1 VNTPDAVSRRAN
13 KKNKEAPMRR
23 VITTALAAA
32 ALIGAVEA
40 QANYTKTKY
49 PIVLVHGVTGFDTI
63 GGLINYF
70 HTIPW
75 NLERSG
81 AKVYVASVSALND
94 SEQRGDALAK
104 QIVPWATANGGKV
117 NLIGHSQ
124 GSPTSRV
131 AASLRPDLVA
141 SVTSVNGVNKGS
153 KVADVLRGVIPPNS
167 AIEGGVNGLANA
179 IGGVI
184 NLLSGSSNPQ
194 NALAAL
200 KTLTTSGTS
209 ALNSRH
215 PWGVNNSSYCAKS
228 TEVQNVRGHTIRYFS
243 WTGNTSYTNV
253 FDAVDPFLAITGL
266 AFGSEKND
274 GLVGVCS
281 TYLGQVIGDGY
292 NMNHVDAINHL
303 LGVRGWTDPVSLYR
317 QHANRL
323 KNKGV

>member
-1 VNTPDAVSRRAN
+1 
-13 KKNKEAPMRR
+13 MRR
-23 VITTALAAA
+23 VICTALAAV
-32 ALIGAVEA
+32 ALVGAVTA
-40 QANYTKTKY
+40 QAGYTQTKY
-49 PIVLVHGVTGFDTI
+49 PIVLVHGISGFDTL

-75 NLERSG
+75 NLERDG
-81 AKVYVASVSALND
+81 AKVYVASVAAFND
-94 SEQRGDALAK
+94 SEQRGADLAR
-104 QIVPWATANGGKV
+104 QIVPWAAANGGKV

-153 KVADVLRGVIPPNS
+153 KVADVVRGVVPPNG
-167 AIEGGVNGLANA
+167 AIEGGANTIANA
-179 IGGVI
+179 LGMVI
-184 NLLSGSSNPQ
+184 NLLSGNNNPQ
-194 NALAAL
+194 DGLASL
-200 KTLTTSGTS
+200 ETLTTPGTA

-215 PWGVNNSSYCAKS
+215 PWGVNNASYCAKS
-228 TEVQNVRGHTIRYFS
+228 TEVQNVRGYNIRYFS
-243 WTGNTSYTNV
+243 WTGNSSYTNI
-253 FDAVDPFLAITGL
+253 FDALDPFLAITGL

-281 TYLGQVIGDGY
+281 TYLGQVLGDSY
-292 NMNHVDAINHL
+292 HLNHADAINHL
-303 LGVRGWTDPVSLYR
+303 FGLRGWTEPVSLYR

>member
-1 VNTPDAVSRRAN
+1 
-13 KKNKEAPMRR
+13 MRR
-23 VITTALAAA
+23 VITSALAVC
-32 ALIGAVEA
+32 ALVGAVEA

-75 NLERSG
+75 NLERDG

-94 SEQRGDALAK
+94 SEQRGAALAQ
-104 QIVPWATANGGKV
+104 QIVPWASANGGKV

-153 KVADVLRGVIPPNS
+153 KVADVLRGAIPANS
-167 AIEGGVNGLANA
+167 AIEGGANGLANTL
-179 IGGVI
+179 GKLI
-184 NLLSGSSNPQ
+184 NLLSGNNNPQ
-194 NALAAL
+194 NGLAAL
-200 KTLTTSGTS
+200 KTLTTAGTT
-209 ALNSRH
+209 ALNGRH
-215 PWGVNNSSYCAKS
+215 PWGVNSSSYCAKS
-228 TEVQNVRGHTIRYFS
+228 TEVHNVRGHNIRYYS
-243 WTGNTSYTNV
+243 WTGNTPYTNV

-266 AFGSEKND
+266 AFNGEKND

-281 TYLGQVIGDGY
+281 TYLGQVIADDY

-303 LGVRGWTDPVSLYR
+303 FGVRGWTDPVSLYR

>member
-1 VNTPDAVSRRAN
+1 
-13 KKNKEAPMRR
+13 
-23 VITTALAAA
+23 
-32 ALIGAVEA
+32 
-40 QANYTKTKY
+40 
-49 PIVLVHGVTGFDTI
+49 VTGFDTI

-75 NLERSG
+75 NLERDG

-94 SEQRGDALAK
+94 SEQRGAALAQ
-104 QIVPWATANGGKV
+104 QIVPWASANGGKV

-153 KVADVLRGVIPPNS
+153 KVADVLRGIIPPNS
-167 AIEGGVNGLANA
+167 AIEGGANGLANA
-179 IGGVI
+179 IGAVI

-194 NALAAL
+194 NGLAAL
-200 KTLTTSGTS
+200 KTLTTAGTT
-209 ALNSRH
+209 ALNGRH
-215 PWGVNNSSYCAKS
+215 PWGVNSSSYCAKS
-228 TEVQNVRGHTIRYFS
+228 TEVQNVRGYNIRYFS

-303 LGVRGWTDPVSLYR
+303 FGIRGWTEPVSLYR

-323 KNKGV
+323 KSKGV

>member
-1 VNTPDAVSRRAN
+1 
-13 KKNKEAPMRR
+13 MRR
-23 VITTALAAA
+23 VFTTALAAV
-32 ALIGAVEA
+32 ALVGAVEA
-40 QANYTKTKY
+40 QANYTQTKY
-49 PIVLVHGVTGFDTI
+49 PIVLVHGVTGFNTI

-75 NLERSG
+75 NLERDG
-81 AKVYVASVSALND
+81 AKVYVASVAAFND
-94 SEQRGDALAK
+94 SEQRGAELAR
-104 QIVPWATANGGKV
+104 QIVPWAGANGGKV

-141 SVTSVNGVNKGS
+141 SVTSINGVNKGS
-153 KVADVLRGVIPPNS
+153 KVADVVRGVIPANG
-167 AIEGGVNGLANA
+167 AIEGGANAVANA
-179 IGGVI
+179 IGSII
-184 NLLSGSSNPQ
+184 NLLSGSNNSQ
-194 NALAAL
+194 NGLAAL
-200 KTLTTSGTS
+200 KTLTTAGTA

-228 TEVQNVRGHTIRYFS
+228 SETHNVRGHTIRYFS
-243 WTGNTSYTNV
+243 WTGNASYTNV

-281 TYLGQVIGDGY
+281 SYLGQVLGDSY
-292 NMNHVDAINHL
+292 NMNHVDAINHQF
-303 LGVRGWTDPVSLYR
+303 GIRGWTEPVSLYR

>member
-1 VNTPDAVSRRAN
+1 
-13 KKNKEAPMRR
+13 MRR

-32 ALIGAVEA
+32 ALVGAVEA
-40 QANYTKTKY
+40 QAAGYTQTKY

-75 NLERSG
+75 NLERDG

-94 SEQRGDALAK
+94 SEQRGAALAQ
-104 QIVPWATANGGKV
+104 QIVPWASANGGKV

-153 KVADVLRGVIPPNS
+153 KVADVLRGIIPPNS
-167 AIEGGVNGLANA
+167 AIEGGANGLANA
-179 IGGVI
+179 IGAVI

-194 NALAAL
+194 NGLAAL
-200 KTLTTSGTS
+200 KTLTTAGTT
-209 ALNSRH
+209 ALNGRH
-215 PWGVNNSSYCAKS
+215 PWGVNSSSYCAKS
-228 TEVQNVRGHTIRYFS
+228 TEVQNVRGYNIRYFS

-253 FDAVDPFLAITGL
+253 FDAVAPFLAITGL

-303 LGVRGWTDPVSLYR
+303 FGIRGWTEPVSLYR

-323 KNKGV
+323 KSKGV

>member
-1 VNTPDAVSRRAN
+1 MRRAFT
-13 KKNKEAPMRR
+13 A
-23 VITTALAAA
+23 TLAALALA
-32 ALIGAVEA
+32 GAVEA
-40 QANYTKTKY
+40 QANYTQTKY

-63 GGLINYF
+63 GGLVNYF

-75 NLERSG
+75 NLERDG
-81 AKVYVASVSALND
+81 AKVYVASVAALND
-94 SEQRGDALAK
+94 SEQRGAELAR

-117 NLIGHSQ
+117 NLMGHSQ

-141 SVTSVNGVNKGS
+141 SVTSINGVNKGS
-153 KVADVLRGVIPPNS
+153 KVADVIRGVIPANGL
-167 AIEGGVNGLANA
+167 IEGGANA
-179 IGGVI
+179 IAVALGSVI

-194 NALAAL
+194 NGVAAL
-200 KTLTTSGTS
+200 GTLTTPGTA

-215 PWGVNNSSYCAKS
+215 PWGVNNASYCAKS
-228 TEVQNVRGHTIRYFS
+228 TEVHNVRGNNIRYFS

-253 FDAVDPFLAITGL
+253 LDVVDPFLAITGL
-266 AFGSEKND
+266 VFGSEKND

-281 TYLGQVIGDGY
+281 TYLGQVLGDSY
-292 NMNHVDAINHL
+292 SMNHVDAINHL
-303 LGVRGWTDPVSLYR
+303 FGIRGWTEPVSLYR

>member
-1 VNTPDAVSRRAN
+1 
-13 KKNKEAPMRR
+13 MRR
-23 VITTALAAA
+23 VYTAALATL
-32 ALIGAVEA
+32 ALLGAVEA

-49 PIVLVHGVTGFDTI
+49 PIVLVHGVTGFNTI
-63 GGLINYF
+63 GGLVNYF

-75 NLERSG
+75 NLERDG
-81 AKVYVASVSALND
+81 ARVHVASVAAFND
-94 SEQRGDALAK
+94 SEQRGAELAR
-104 QIVPWATANGGKV
+104 QIVPWATAGGGKV

-141 SVTSVNGVNKGS
+141 SVTSINGVNKGS
-153 KVADVLRGVIPPNS
+153 KVADVIRGVIPPGGG
-167 AIEGGVNGLANA
+167 IEGGANA
-179 IGGVI
+179 IANALGAVI

-194 NALAAL
+194 NGINALG
-200 KTLTTSGTS
+200 TLTTACTS

-215 PWGVNNSSYCAKS
+215 PWGVNTSSYCAKS
-228 TEVQNVRGHTIRYFS
+228 TEVHNVRGHSIRYYS
-243 WTGNTSYTNV
+243 WTGNSAYTNV
-253 FDAVDPFLAITGL
+253 LDAADPFLAFTGL
-266 AFGSEKND
+266 VFGSEKND

-281 TYLGQVIGDGY
+281 TYLGQVIDDSY

-303 LGVRGWTDPVSLYR
+303 FGIRGWTEPVSLYR

>member
-1 VNTPDAVSRRAN
+1 
-13 KKNKEAPMRR
+13 MRR
-23 VITTALAAA
+23 VIATALAAV
-32 ALIGAVEA
+32 ALVGAVEA

-75 NLERSG
+75 NLERDG

-94 SEQRGDALAK
+94 SEQRGASLAQ
-104 QIVPWATANGGKV
+104 QIVPWASANGGKV

-153 KVADVLRGVIPPNS
+153 KVADVLRGAIPANS
-167 AIEGGVNGLANA
+167 AIEGGANGLANTL
-179 IGGVI
+179 GKLI
-184 NLLSGSSNPQ
+184 NLLSGNNNPQ
-194 NALAAL
+194 NGLAAL
-200 KTLTTSGTS
+200 KTLTTAGTT
-209 ALNSRH
+209 ALNGRH
-215 PWGVNNSSYCAKS
+215 PWGVNSSSYCAKS
-228 TEVQNVRGHTIRYFS
+228 TEVHNVRGHNIRYYS
-243 WTGNTSYTNV
+243 WTGNTPYTNV

-266 AFGSEKND
+266 AFNGEKND

-281 TYLGQVIGDGY
+281 TYLGQVIADDY

-303 LGVRGWTDPVSLYR
+303 FGVRGWTDPVSLYR

-323 KNKGV
+323 KNNGV

>member
-1 VNTPDAVSRRAN
+1 
-13 KKNKEAPMRR
+13 MRR
-23 VITTALAAA
+23 VISTALATL
-32 ALIGAVEA
+32 ALVGAVEA
-40 QANYTKTKY
+40 QASGYTQTRY
-49 PIVLVHGVTGFDTI
+49 PIVLVHGITGFDTI
-63 GGLINYF
+63 GGLVNYF

-75 NLERSG
+75 NLERDG
-81 AKVYVASVSALND
+81 AKVYVASVAAFND
-94 SEQRGDALAK
+94 SEQRGAALAQ

-153 KVADVLRGVIPPNS
+153 KVADVIRGAIPANG
-167 AIEGGVNGLANA
+167 AIEGGAAALANA
-179 IGGVI
+179 LGAMI

-194 NALAAL
+194 NAIAAL
-200 KTLTTSGTS
+200 GTLTTAGTA

-215 PWGVNNSSYCAKS
+215 PWGVNTSSYCAKS
-228 TEVQNVRGHTIRYFS
+228 TEVHNVRGYDIRYFS

-253 FDAVDPFLAITGL
+253 LDAVDPFLAITGL

-281 TYLGQVIGDGY
+281 TYLGSVLGDTY

-303 LGVRGWTDPVSLYR
+303 FGLRGWTDPVSLYR

>member
-1 VNTPDAVSRRAN
+1 
-13 KKNKEAPMRR
+13 MRR
-23 VITTALAAA
+23 VLTTALAGL

-40 QANYTKTKY
+40 QANYTQTRY

-75 NLERSG
+75 NLERDG
-81 AKVYVASVSALND
+81 AKVFVASVSALND
-94 SEQRGDALAK
+94 SEQRGAALAQ
-104 QIVPWATANGGKV
+104 QIVPWATAYGGKV

-153 KVADVLRGVIPPNS
+153 KVADVIRGIIPPAS
-167 AIEGGVNGLANA
+167 GIEGGAGAIANALGTVINKLSGSNNPQNGLAA
-179 IGGVI
+179 
-184 NLLSGSSNPQ
+184 LS
-194 NALAAL
+194 
-200 KTLTTSGTS
+200 TLTTPGTA

-215 PWGVNNSSYCAKS
+215 PWGVNNSSYCARS
-228 TEVQNVRGHTIRYFS
+228 TATQNVRGQTILYYS
-243 WTGNTSYTNV
+243 WTGNAKYTNIL
-253 FDAVDPFLAITGL
+253 DAADPFLGITG
-266 AFGSEKND
+266 AVFGSEQSD
-274 GLVGVCS
+274 GLVGTCAS
-281 TYLGQVIGDGY
+281 YLGEMLGDGY

-303 LGVRGWTDPVSLYR
+303 FGVRGWTDPVSLYR

-323 KNKGV
+323 KLKGV

>member
-1 VNTPDAVSRRAN
+1 
-13 KKNKEAPMRR
+13 MRR
-23 VITTALAAA
+23 VITTALAAC
-32 ALIGAVEA
+32 ALVGAFEA
-40 QANYTKTKY
+40 QASYTQTKY

-75 NLERSG
+75 NLERDG

-94 SEQRGDALAK
+94 SEQRGAALAQ
-104 QIVPWATANGGKV
+104 QIVPWAGANGGKV

-153 KVADVLRGVIPPNS
+153 KVADVLRGVIPPDS
-167 AIEGGVNGLANA
+167 AIEGGANALANA
-179 IGGVI
+179 LGAVI

-194 NALAAL
+194 SGIDAL
-200 KTLTTSGTS
+200 KTLTTAGTTE
-209 ALNSRH
+209 LNGRH
-215 PWGVNNSSYCAKS
+215 PWGVNSSSYCAKS
-228 TEVQNVRGHTIRYFS
+228 TEVHNVRGHTIRYFS

-266 AFGSEKND
+266 AFGSERND

-292 NMNHVDAINHL
+292 HMNHVDAINHL
-303 LGVRGWTDPVSLYR
+303 IGIRGWTAPVSLYR

>member
-1 VNTPDAVSRRAN
+1 MRRA
-13 KKNKEAPMRR
+13 
-23 VITTALAAA
+23 ITTTLAALALA
-32 ALIGAVEA
+32 GAVEA
-40 QANYTKTKY
+40 QAGYTQTKY

-63 GGLINYF
+63 GGLVNYF

-75 NLERSG
+75 NLERDG
-81 AKVYVASVSALND
+81 AKVYVASVAAFND
-94 SEQRGDALAK
+94 SEQRGAELAR
-104 QIVPWATANGGKV
+104 QIVPWASANGGKV

-141 SVTSVNGVNKGS
+141 SVTSINGVNKGS
-153 KVADVLRGVIPPNS
+153 KVADVVRGIVPPNG
-167 AIEGGVNGLANA
+167 AIEGGANA
-179 IGGVI
+179 IAIALGAVI

-194 NALAAL
+194 NGLAAL
-200 KTLTTSGTS
+200 ETLTTPGTA

-215 PWGVNNSSYCAKS
+215 PWGVNNASYCAKS
-228 TEVQNVRGHTIRYFS
+228 TEVHNVRGYNIRYFS
-243 WTGNTSYTNV
+243 WTGNSSYTNI

-274 GLVGVCS
+274 GLVGVCAS
-281 TYLGQVIGDGY
+281 YLGEVLGDSY
-292 NMNHVDAINHL
+292 HMNHVDAINHL
-303 LGVRGWTDPVSLYR
+303 FGIRGWTEPVSLYR

>member
-1 VNTPDAVSRRAN
+1 
-13 KKNKEAPMRR
+13 MRR
-23 VITTALAAA
+23 VITSALAVC
-32 ALIGAVEA
+32 ALVGAVEA

-49 PIVLVHGVTGFDTI
+49 PIVLVHGGTGFDTI

-75 NLERSG
+75 NLERDG

-94 SEQRGDALAK
+94 SEQRGASLAQ
-104 QIVPWATANGGKV
+104 QIVPWASANGGKV

-153 KVADVLRGVIPPNS
+153 KVADVLRGVIPANS
-167 AIEGGVNGLANA
+167 AIEGVANGLANA
-179 IGGVI
+179 IGSLI
-184 NLLSGSSNPQ
+184 NLLSGNNNPQ
-194 NALAAL
+194 NGLAAL
-200 KTLTTSGTS
+200 KTLTTAGTT
-209 ALNSRH
+209 ALNGRH
-215 PWGVNNSSYCAKS
+215 PWGVNSSSYCAKS
-228 TEVQNVRGHTIRYFS
+228 TEVHNVRGHNIRYYS
-243 WTGNTSYTNV
+243 WTGNTPYTNV

-303 LGVRGWTDPVSLYR
+303 FGVRGWTDPVSLYR

-323 KNKGV
+323 KSKGV